1 MKFEEAKVG
10 MKVSDKGMTGTIVV
24 VDKSDKSVLISFSDD
39 TALWFW
45 DDDKRDH
52 LRFPLKDI
60 EVMSTDVKVPK
71 FDTGLSDSAEFT
83 GYLSALK
90 DKYNKL
96 LNANTYI
103 VEVSISENGTIKV
116 KDNHGNKAKAKC
128 HKDDAFNL
136 ETGMKLA
143 IERLSKK
150 CPFIPKSGEE
160 YWKVFSTE
168 GNIVAIFYNK
178 GFFEQELDIAIGNCF
193 RTEEEAKK
201 HKFEIIDKFRTL
213 LDLTNIMTVG
223 DKV

>member
-10 MKVSDKGMTGTIVV
+10 MKVSAKGMTGTIVE
-24 VDKSDKSVLISFSDD
+24 VDKRDKSVLISFSND
-39 TALWFW
+39 TSLWFW
-45 DDDKRDH
+45 DIDH
-52 LRFPLKDI
+52 SSFPLKDI

-71 FDTGLSDSAEFT
+71 FDTCLYDSAEFT
-83 GYLSALK
+83 GYLNALK

-103 VEVSISENGTIKV
+103 VEVSISANGTIKV
-116 KDNHGNKAKAKC
+116 KDNHGNKSKAKC

-143 IERLSKK
+143 VQRLSEK
-150 CPFIPKSGEE
+150 CPFIPKRGEE

-168 GNIVAIFYNK
+168 GNIVSILYYK
-178 GFFEQELDIAIGNCF
+178 GFFVQELDIAIGNCF